1 MPRVLRLP
9 ALVLAISIAA
19 IGLTVAPNSAQAA
32 PVKRLPIIYLASA
45 MENDTLSQLFTA
57 PMRARGYEVYTFQTN
72 DPADPANNPFVT
84 IKGNSAKLGRWADA
98 LSKRTGHK
106 KFDLVTIS
114 QTGIVG
120 RYWLKDHG
128 GQRLVRKAV
137 ILSGMILGSPYQA
150 QWLRE
155 GKCPPAD
162 RLQYMPPQYR
172 GMNPT
177 PACLQQAMGGQSI
190 NALNTPTQALPGI
203 TYYNVTT
210 LREEEAA
217 PFWINL
223 MTGPGRYR
231 NIVTQDLCPNDPI
244 VHMTLNIAPSMQ
256 SLIDS
261 LLRTGV
267 PAMACMTPSS
277 PVMKV
282 VPLRTPPG
290 IALPPGTVMPAQF
303 ARYYR

>member
-1 MPRVLRLP
+1 MGFFRRL
-9 ALVLAISIAA
+9 AVLAAA
-19 IGLTVAPNSAQAA
+19 AATVAVAAPTGATQAA
-32 PVKRLPIIYLASA
+32 PGERLPIIYLASA
-45 MENDTLSQLFTA
+45 IENETLTQAFTA

-72 DPADPANNPFVT
+72 DPKDPRNNPFVR
-84 IKGNSAKLGRWADA
+84 IKGNSAKLGRWADD

-120 RYWLKDHG
+120 RYWLKDFG
-128 GQRLVRKAV
+128 GARLVRKAV

-150 QWLRE
+150 QWLRQ
-155 GKCPPAD
+155 GKCPPRD
-162 RLQYMPPQYR
+162 RLQYLPPQYR

-177 PACLQQAMGGQSI
+177 PACREQAMGGTDI
-190 NALNTPTQALPGI
+190 AALNSPAQALPGI

-244 VHMTLNIAPSMQ
+244 VHMTLNVAPSMQ

-261 LLRTGV
+261 LLRTGH
-267 PAMACMTPSS
+267 PAMACMAPAA
-277 PVMKV
+277 PAMKV
-282 VPLRTPPG
+282 RPLRTPPG
-290 IALPPGTVMPAQF
+290 ITLPAGSVMPPQF
-303 ARYYR
+303 APYYR